1 MAYIDSNR
9 QCAVVLRS
17 LHASTTPSR
26 ATYQQTNDNIKKFHL
41 SKINL
46 SVSENTMCAS
56 HLTPRSLYAINSG
69 MYGYVN
75 LVFMINQ
82 AQRAIGCMK
91 RWKIFKKIKKFIK
104 KFSLNDLVFQKEQG
118 IIWYWLYFFCTPMP
132 RWHFLDKQSHFTINK
147 AIVFH
152 VRREVYVLGLHIVLK
167 NLQSF

>member
-91 RWKIFKKIKKFIK
+91 RWKIFKKNKKIHK
-104 KFSLNDLVFQKEQG
+104 KIQFEWLGVSKRTRNYLILVLFFLHPHAALTFFGQTISFYNQQSYCVSCAPRSLRF
-118 IIWYWLYFFCTPMP
+118 
-132 RWHFLDKQSHFTINK
+132 
-147 AIVFH
+147 
-152 VRREVYVLGLHIVLK
+152 GLHIVLK